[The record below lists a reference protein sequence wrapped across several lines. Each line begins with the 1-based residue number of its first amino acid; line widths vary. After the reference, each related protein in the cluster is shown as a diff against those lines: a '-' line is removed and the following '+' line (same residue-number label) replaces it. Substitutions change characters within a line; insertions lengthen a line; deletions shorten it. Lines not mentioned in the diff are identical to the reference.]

1 MVSKE
6 YRENSVKINYIY
18 IYIYIKLVT
27 TNIYHIIWVY
37 IIGVVTTNNSLYI
50 VDSTIESSNISISF
64 KIILEGFESI

>member
-6 YRENSVKINYIY
+6 YRENSVKINY